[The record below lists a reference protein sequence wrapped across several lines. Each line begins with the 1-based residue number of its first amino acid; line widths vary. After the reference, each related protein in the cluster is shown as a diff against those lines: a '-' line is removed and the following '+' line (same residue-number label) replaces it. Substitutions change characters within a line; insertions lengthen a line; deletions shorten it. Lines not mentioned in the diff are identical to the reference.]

1 MNNVPEAVLQE
12 CLDYMEQGESVDAI
26 IARFPEVGAELR
38 PFLETAV
45 QLAALAPQ
53 PSLAAKQQS
62 QKMFLAHAASLK
74 VPPIRP
80 STWYRVRQILLPL
93 ASLALLLIL
102 FSTAAVSVSASAI
115 PGDALYPVKR
125 LVENVRLNRTD
136 DPTAAAD
143 LLAEF
148 DQERIREV
156 QTLLRTGRSAEVTF
170 DGLVEMI
177 QPEEWTVAKIDVA
190 LVDETQLVGR
200 PKVGDLVRVNGRTD
214 RGTITAITIELLNA
228 ASTTPEPEPTPIPTA
243 VPTRVPTLTPTATLK
258 PTTSPTR
265 EATVIPTTGPT
276 AAPTVTPEL
285 PATIVPTLPPPPTA
299 TPLPTQPPGDDNGN
313 DNGDDGNSNDDDDD
327 GNSNG
332 GGNDNGNDNN
342 DNDDDDSNDN
352 NDNGGG
358 NDNDDDDDNG
368 NDGGGD
374 DNNDD

>member
-26 IARFPEVGAELR
+26 IARFPELGAELR

-62 QKMFLAHAASLK
+62 QKAFLAHAASLK
-74 VPPIRP
+74 VTPIRP
-80 STWYRVRQILLPL
+80 STWYRVRQTLLPL

-102 FSTAAVSVSASAI
+102 FSAAAVSVSASAI

-170 DGLVEMI
+170 DGVVEMI

-190 LVDETQLVGR
+190 LVDETQLVGSS
-200 PKVGDLVRVNGRTD
+200 KVGDLVRVNGRTD
-214 RGTITAITIELLNA
+214 RGTLTAITIELLNV
-228 ASTTPEPEPTPIPTA
+228 ASTTPEPMPTPVALPTNVPTPTPTVTLEPTKEPAEEPTVTPTTKPTA
-243 VPTRVPTLTPTATLK
+243 AATHTPEPTATL
-258 PTTSPTR
+258 
-265 EATVIPTTGPT
+265 
-276 AAPTVTPEL
+276 L
-285 PATIVPTLPPPPTA
+285 PTLPPPTA
-299 TPLPTQPPGDDNGN
+299 TPVPTQPPANDNGNDNDDNGN
-313 DNGDDGNSNDDDDD
+313 DNDDDGNSNDD
-327 GNSNG
+327 NSND
-332 GGNDNGNDNN
+332 DNNN
-342 DNDDDDSNDN
+342 DNDDDN
-352 NDNGGG
+352 NNGGGG
-358 NDNDDDDDNG
+358 NDNDDDDDND

-374 DNNDD
+374 DDDDD